1 MDQIHPGREVNCM
14 RDRRDY
20 LIGILAA
27 GLLFAL
33 GLLVGRESSVLPEA
47 TAQDVHNPTAPES
60 PVSAGSG
67 GGITV
72 TQQPNP
78 TPGLRGR
85 TQSQNVTDSDSNN
98 RFVAVTAPIG
108 SGESVLFLIDSETEQ
123 VAVYRY
129 QRGKGLAFLAGR
141 KIEYD
146 LKISGYQDISEFSH
160 DEMKR
165 LYHKQAAEE
174 VAKAVKNKR

>member
-1 MDQIHPGREVNCM
+1 M
-14 RDRRDY
+14 
-20 LIGILAA
+20 
-27 GLLFAL
+27 
-33 GLLVGRESSVLPEA
+33 
-47 TAQDVHNPTAPES
+47 AQDSGVHDPTDPET
-60 PVSAGSG
+60 PLGGGGG
-67 GGITV
+67 GGITI
-72 TQQPNP
+72 TQEPNP

-85 TQSQNVTDSDSNN
+85 TQAGTATDSDSNN
-98 RFVAVTAPIG
+98 RFVAVTSPIG

-129 QRGKGLAFLAGR
+129 RRGKGLEFLAGR

-146 LKISGYQDISEFSH
+146 LKISGYQDVSEFSH

>member
-1 MDQIHPGREVNCM
+1 M

-20 LIGILAA
+20 LIAGLAA
-27 GLLFAL
+27 ALLFAL
-33 GLLVGRESSVLPEA
+33 GLLVGRESSILPQA
-47 TAQDVHNPTAPES
+47 MGQGTSGVHNPNDPET
-60 PVSAGSG
+60 PLGG
-67 GGITV
+67 TNQGGISI
-72 TQQPNP
+72 TQQPDA
-78 TPGLRGR
+78 TPGLEGR
-85 TQSQNVTDSDSNN
+85 TRAETASDSDSNN
-98 RFVAVTAPIG
+98 RFVAVTSPIG
-108 SGESVLFLIDSETEQ
+108 SGESVLFLIDSKTEQ

-129 QRGKGLAFLAGR
+129 QRRKGLEFMAGR

-174 VAKAVKNKR
+174 VAKSVKNKR

>member
-1 MDQIHPGREVNCM
+1 M

-20 LIGILAA
+20 LIAGLAA
-27 GLLFAL
+27 ALLFAL
-33 GLLVGRESSVLPEA
+33 GLLVGRESSLLPDA
-47 TAQDVHNPTAPES
+47 MAQDSGVRNPTGPES
-60 PVSAGSG
+60 PVGGGGSG
-67 GGITV
+67 ITI

-78 TPGLRGR
+78 TPGLTGR
-85 TQSQNVTDSDSNN
+85 TRAETATDSDSNN
-98 RFVAVTAPIG
+98 RFVAVTLPIG
-108 SGESVLFLIDSETEQ
+108 SGESVLFLIDAETEQ

-129 QRGKGLAFLAGR
+129 RRGKGLEFMAGR

-146 LKISGYQDISEFSH
+146 LKISGYQDMSEFSH

-165 LYHKQAAEE
+165 LYHKQAAQE